1 MKFIFKKPKK
11 NNILIFDRVG
21 LNVFKL
27 FFYDSQ
33 FEVLDRR
40 KESIN
45 VYIILITIF
54 NDGLKDFKTNYF
66 KNYLMTVNPKIV
78 LTFIDNNFRFFL
90 LKKHYPKAKYIC
102 IQNGIRDE
110 NFFKE
115 LKKYYD
121 FNKNLEIDYFFIFN
135 KIMKKKLL
143 PYIKSK
149 YYETGSIKNNF
160 YFRKKNIKH
169 KYKKYITF
177 ITQTTS
183 FFRPIEVIVFKELQK
198 FCSQKK
204 INLVFLEKK
213 KSDIFNE
220 DFFRNKFGP
229 EKWIYEK
236 YKNMQNTYEIIN
248 QSFMVIFID
257 STLGYEALSKGI
269 RVACF
274 PYKSLNKNFRKNN
287 IHNNLLPNKFGYPGN
302 FANKGPFWSNY
313 ANKDMIIPLLNK
325 VYNYKHN
332 QWKNIFNQYSSLIMK
347 YDSKNKI
354 IKKVLRNICEE
365 STK

>member
-1 MKFIFKKPKK
+1 MKIIFKKPQKRK
-11 NNILIFDRVG
+11 ILIFDRQG
-21 LNVFKL
+21 LQVFR
-27 FFYDSQ
+27 FFFHDSQ

-45 VYIILITIF
+45 IYILLVTLL
-54 NDGLKDFKTNYF
+54 NDGYKDFRTNYL
-66 KNYLMTVNPKIV
+66 KNYIKIVNPKIV

-90 LKKHYPKAKYIC
+90 LKKDYPKAKFIC
-102 IQNGIRDE
+102 VQNGSRDE

-121 FNKNLEIDYFFIFN
+121 LNKNLEIDYFFVFN

-149 YYETGSIKNNF
+149 YYYTGSIKNNF
-160 YFRKKNIKH
+160 YFKKKNIKH
-169 KYKKYITF
+169 RYKKYITF

-183 FFRPIEVIVFKELQK
+183 FFRQIEVIVFKELQK

-213 KSDIFNE
+213 NSDIFNE

-229 EKWIYEK
+229 EGWIYEK

-274 PYKSLNKNFRKNN
+274 PYKSLNKRFRKNN
-287 IHNNLLPNKFGYPGN
+287 MQNNLLPNKFGYPEN

-313 ANKDMIIPLLNK
+313 ANKDMIIPILNK

-332 QWKNIFNQYSSLIMK
+332 QWKNIFNKYSSRIMK
-347 YDSKNKI
+347 YDSNNKI
-354 IKKVLRNICEE
+354 FKKVLRNI
-365 STK
+365 

>member
-1 MKFIFKKPKK
+1 MKIFFFRPESKKILVFDREGSNVFSFFFKK
-11 NNILIFDRVG
+11 ND
-21 LNVFKL
+21 
-27 FFYDSQ
+27 
-33 FEVLDRR
+33 FEIMDRR

-45 VYIILITIF
+45 LYVIIITLF
-54 NDGLKDFKTNYF
+54 KSGLNQFVRNYF
-66 KNYLMTVNPKIV
+66 KNYIEIVKPKIV
-78 LTFIDNNFRFFL
+78 ITFIDNNFRFFL
-90 LKKHYPKAKYIC
+90 LKKDYSKAKYIC
-102 IQNGIRDE
+102 IQNGNRDE
-110 NFFKE
+110 NFFIE

-121 FNKNLEIDYFFIFN
+121 LNKNLEIDYFFVFN
-135 KIMKKKLL
+135 KIMQKKLS

-149 YYETGSIKNNF
+149 YYYIGSIKNNF
-160 YFRKKNIKH
+160 YFKKKNIKH
-169 KYKKYITF
+169 RYKKYITF

-183 FFRPIEVIVFKELQK
+183 AFRPIEAIVFKELKK

-213 KSDIFNE
+213 NSDIFNE
-220 DFFRNKFGP
+220 DFFRNKFGSDG
-229 EKWIYEK
+229 WIYEK
-236 YKNMQNTYEIIN
+236 HKNIQNTYEVIN

-313 ANKDMIIPLLNK
+313 ANKDMIIPILNK

-332 QWKNIFNQYSSLIMK
+332 QWNKIFNKYSSLIMK

-354 IKKVLRNICEE
+354 IKKVLRNICKE

>member
-1 MKFIFKKPKK
+1 MKFFFLKPESKNFLVFDRTGSDIFRFFFKK
-11 NNILIFDRVG
+11 ND
-21 LNVFKL
+21 
-27 FFYDSQ
+27 
-33 FEVLDRR
+33 FEILDRR

-45 VYIILITIF
+45 LYVVTITIF
-54 NDGLKDFKTNYF
+54 KSGLNEFVRNYI
-66 KNYLMTVNPKIV
+66 KNYIEIVKPKIV

-90 LKKHYPKAKYIC
+90 LKKDYPKAKYIC

-110 NFFKE
+110 NFFNQ
-115 LKKYYD
+115 LKKFYD
-121 FNKNLEIDYFFIFN
+121 LNKNLEIDYFFTLN

-143 PYIKSK
+143 PLIKSK
-149 YYETGSIKNNF
+149 YYCTGSLKNNF
-160 YFRKKNIKH
+160 YFLKKNIKYKH
-169 KYKKYITF
+169 KKYITF

-183 FFRPIEVIVFKELQK
+183 VFRPIEVIVFKELQK
-198 FCSQKK
+198 FCYQKK
-204 INLVFLEKK
+204 INLVFLEKINSK
-213 KSDIFNE
+213 IFNE
-220 DFFRNKFGP
+220 NFFRNKFGP

-236 YKNMQNTYEIIN
+236 YKNMQNTYKIIN
-248 QSFMVIFID
+248 QSFMVVFID

-269 RVACF
+269 KVTCF
-274 PYKSLNKNFRKNN
+274 PYKSLNKNLTKKNMQ
-287 IHNNLLPNKFGYPGN
+287 NNLLPNKFGYPGN

-332 QWKNIFNQYSSLIMK
+332 QWKNIFNQYSSRIMK

-354 IKKVLRNICEE
+354 IKKVLRNICKE